1 MKEILENN
9 QKILGLYSWYL
20 QTNSK
25 MISKDMVDELIK
37 SINVDSKYAVYCLI
51 CSIFDLDIISNKFDK
66 KFAEEYIRTGL
77 NELNKEE
84 FLNNPYYRHVHPKSY
99 SIGKW
104 KIKYETYLPYELFVC
119 NESTLTKEH
128 QEIPNIGYFSEPFSY
143 LAVCEND
150 NEWMMITPN
159 EIATMNPHITN
170 ASGNVLTFGLGLG
183 YFAYMCSLK
192 ENVNKITIIEK
203 DIEVI
208 KLFNEVILP
217 FFPYPEKIEI
227 INDDAYSYF
236 KKIDE
241 KEYDYCF
248 IDIWHDASDGV
259 KSYLKFKKMEKK
271 QNEIKIEYWIE
282 DTLISYIRNDLIN
295 YLVSNTSNFTN
306 DEERLINNLFD
317 KTAIKKY
324 LTKKLV

>member
-37 SINVDSKYAVYCLI
+37 STNVDSKYAVYCLI

-77 NELNKEE
+77 NELNKED

-119 NESTLTKEH
+119 NESTLTNKH

-143 LAVCEND
+143 LAVCENN

-159 EIATMNPHITN
+159 EIATMKDHIAN

-192 ENVNKITIIEK
+192 EDVNKITIIEK
-203 DIEVI
+203 DLEVI
-208 KLFNEVILP
+208 KLFNDVIFP
-217 FFPYPEKIEI
+217 FFPHPSKIEI

-236 KKIDE
+236 EKMNE

-259 KSYLKFKKMEKK
+259 NSYLKFKKLEKK
-271 QNEIKIEYWIE
+271 QSKTKIEYWIE

-295 YLVSNTSNFTN
+295 YLLSNTSNFTN
-306 DEERLINNLFD
+306 DERQLINNLFD